1 MGRVRRISIDV
12 AQLRRLTSSGRDIP
26 KVSRGHGV

>member
-12 AQLRRLTSSGRDIP
+12 AQLRRLTSSGRDI
-26 KVSRGHGV
+26 S